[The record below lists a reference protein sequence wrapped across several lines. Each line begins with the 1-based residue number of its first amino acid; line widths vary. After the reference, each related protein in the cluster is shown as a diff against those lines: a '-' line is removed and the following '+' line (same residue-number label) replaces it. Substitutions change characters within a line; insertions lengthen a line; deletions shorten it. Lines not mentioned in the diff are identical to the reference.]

1 MKLKN
6 YDLKLIRLFVV
17 VIFGFAYQNS
27 YSQKLTKDISLSKK
41 IDETSGLEIV
51 DGQFITHND
60 SGGDPKLY
68 YLDKKG
74 KIVFERTLEG
84 VKNNDWE
91 DITKDDQFI
100 YVANMGNNFDTRKNL
115 SIVKTPIDPSSS
127 EAELIEFNYPEQVKF
142 TTAYNQS
149 QYDAEALITIDD
161 YLIILTK
168 NKLKK
173 ITEIYALPKIAGK
186 YEAKKIGSL
195 NTQSIITGGDYDP
208 DTKLLAL
215 TGTLI
220 FNEYYI
226 LKIED
231 FDLESK
237 KDYKIDMYEIPIGK
251 TQVEAIKII
260 DSNTFWITSEDEKS
274 SSSARLMKIK
284 L

>member
-1 MKLKN
+1 MIL
-6 YDLKLIRLFVV
+6 
-17 VIFGFAYQNS
+17 Q
-27 YSQKLTKDISLSKK
+27 
-41 IDETSGLEIV
+41 
-51 DGQFITHND
+51 
-60 SGGDPKLY
+60 
-68 YLDKKG
+68 
-74 KIVFERTLEG
+74 
-84 VKNNDWE
+84 
-91 DITKDDQFI
+91 
-100 YVANMGNNFDTRKNL
+100 
-115 SIVKTPIDPSSS
+115 
-127 EAELIEFNYPEQVKF
+127 EQVKF
-142 TTAYNQS
+142 NTAYNKS

-161 YLIILTK
+161 FLIILTK

-173 ITEIYALPKIAGK
+173 ITEIYVLPKIAGK

-215 TGTLI
+215 TGTLF

-226 LKIED
+226 LKIEN
-231 FDLESK
+231 FNLEVK

>member
-1 MKLKN
+1 MK
-6 YDLKLIRLFVV
+6 
-17 VIFGFAYQNS
+17 Q
-27 YSQKLTKDISLSKK
+27 
-41 IDETSGLEIV
+41 
-51 DGQFITHND
+51 
-60 SGGDPKLY
+60 
-68 YLDKKG
+68 
-74 KIVFERTLEG
+74 
-84 VKNNDWE
+84 
-91 DITKDDQFI
+91 
-100 YVANMGNNFDTRKNL
+100 
-115 SIVKTPIDPSSS
+115 
-127 EAELIEFNYPEQVKF
+127 
-142 TTAYNQS
+142 
-149 QYDAEALITIDD
+149 
-161 YLIILTK
+161 
-168 NKLKK
+168 
-173 ITEIYALPKIAGK
+173 
-186 YEAKKIGSL
+186 KKIGSL

>member
-27 YSQKLTKDISLSKK
+27 YSQKLTEDISLSKK

-91 DITKDDQFI
+91 DITKDDKFI

-115 SIVKTPIDPSSS
+115 SIVKTPINPSSS
-127 EAELIEFNYPEQVKF
+127 EVELIEFNYPEQVKF
-142 TTAYNQS
+142 TTAYSQS

-186 YEAKKIGSL
+186 YEAKKIRNL

-208 DTKLLAL
+208 ETKLLAL